1 MPAVPWKRRAWLLLK
16 WTLCAAVLAF
26 VARRAWVLWTHEDL
40 ADLEFSA
47 TWLIP
52 AGVVY
57 LVGWLPSVTVWRRLM
72 RRLGA
77 EVRPFDAARAHYCGH
92 LGKYVPGKALVVVIR
107 SGLLRDRG
115 APLLVSGLT
124 AAYET
129 MLLMGTGLALGLALS
144 PLFVPPAR
152 IATWPEWMQATIGV
166 PVLPALGLLAL
177 AAALLPVI
185 SQLLTLFA
193 VKMTPRGMFQGDQ
206 AVRIG
211 PRLVAASLVL
221 LVVGWS
227 VHGLSLGLV
236 LHAVGVPFD
245 LADWPLWTGAVA
257 LATSAGFL
265 VLFAPGGLG
274 VREGLLIEF
283 LSAQAAIGPRQAIA
297 AAVLLRIVWFV
308 AEIAAAGSLYC
319 LKPAGRHESEASARD

>member
-1 MPAVPWKRRAWLLLK
+1 MSAAPWKTRAWLLLR
-16 WTLCAAVLAF
+16 WLLCAAVLAF
-26 VARRAWVLWTHEDL
+26 VAGRAWLLWTHEDL
-40 ADLEFSA
+40 AGLEFSA
-47 TWLIP
+47 VWLLP

-57 LVGWLPSVTVWRRLM
+57 LAGWLPSVTVWRRLM
-72 RRLGA
+72 LRLGA
-77 EVRPFDAARAHYCGH
+77 RVRPFDAARAHYCGH

-129 MLLMGTGLALGLALS
+129 MLLMGTGLALGVVLCPLLVS
-144 PLFVPPAR
+144 PERV
-152 IATWPEWMQATIGV
+152 ATWPDWAQSTIGV
-166 PVLPALGLLAL
+166 PVLPAIGVVAL
-177 AAALLPVI
+177 AAVLLPVL

-193 VKMTPRGMFQGDQ
+193 VKMTPRGMFRGDQ

-211 PRLVAASLVL
+211 PRLVAASLLL
-221 LVVGWS
+221 LVIGWG

-245 LADWPLWTGAVA
+245 LGDWPSWTGAVA

-283 LSAQAAIGPRQAIA
+283 LTAQAAIGSRQAVA
-297 AAVLLRIVWFV
+297 AAVLLRIVWFA

-319 LKPAGRHESEASARD
+319 LKPAHQPEASVRD